1 MMFKIVKIPVIVALF
16 IMLAM
21 PISRESGSEL
31 APLLENASA
40 LSAASSPLG
49 SNIFVEIA
57 KKYNPAV
64 VNVSV
69 KMKQKPRR
77 NLRQPPG
84 KGKRG
89 ADPFKNFY
97 DRFFGERENRPR
109 RGMGSGLI
117 IDAEGHVLTNNHV
130 IHGADVI
137 KVKLQNEKEYNAKLI
152 GSDAKTDIALI
163 KIIREK
169 GDTTRFPFLT
179 MGDSDKLE
187 VGEWVVAIGNPFGL
201 SHTVTV
207 GVVSAKGRQIGAGP
221 YDDFIQTDAS
231 INPGNSGGPLFNVK
245 GEVIGINTAIVSG
258 NTGGNVGIGFAI
270 PINLAKD
277 ILRDLKEKGSVTR
290 GWLGVMIQ
298 KITPDLAKSFGLK
311 ESEGA
316 LVGDVIPD
324 SPASDAG
331 VKVGDVIVRYDNK
344 NIKTMEELPRV
355 VAGTRPGET
364 VKVEVI
370 RDGKR
375 KTITITIALLK
386 DQNEE
391 EKLASLGDQMG
402 LQVQNITPE
411 LAQSLDL
418 EDTVGVLVSNVA
430 PGEPA
435 GEAGLRRG
443 DVIAEVNRKPISNIA
458 EYTRATSKLHEGDT
472 VLFLVK
478 RGGTSIF
485 IAVKLG

>member
-1 MMFKIVKIPVIVALF
+1 MIFKVVKIPIIVAIF
-16 IMLAM
+16 IMLAI
-21 PISRESGSEL
+21 PISRESRSEL
-31 APLLENASA
+31 SPLLENASA

-64 VNVSV
+64 VNVSTKV
-69 KMKQKPRR
+69 KQKQRP
-77 NLRQPPG
+77 NLRPPG
-84 KGKRG
+84 RG
-89 ADPFKNFY
+89 PRGPDPFKDFY
-97 DRFFGERENRPR
+97 DRFFGDRDNRPR

-130 IHGADVI
+130 VHGADII
-137 KVKLQNEKEYNAKLI
+137 KVKLENEKEYDAKLI
-152 GSDAKTDIALI
+152 GSDSKTDIALI
-163 KIIREK
+163 KILREK
-169 GDTTRFPFLT
+169 GDTTQFPFLT

-245 GEVIGINTAIVSG
+245 GEVIGINTAIISG
-258 NTGGNVGIGFAI
+258 NAGGNVGIGFAI

-277 ILRDLKEKGSVTR
+277 ILRDLKEKGAVTR

-331 VKVGDVIVRYDNK
+331 VKVGDVIVKYDNK

-364 VKVEVI
+364 VKIDVI

-375 KTITITIALLK
+375 KTIPITIALLK
-386 DQNEE
+386 DQDEE

-411 LAQSLDL
+411 LAQSLNL

-430 PGEPA
+430 P
-435 GEAGLRRG
+435 
-443 DVIAEVNRKPISNIA
+443 
-458 EYTRATSKLHEGDT
+458 
-472 VLFLVK
+472 
-478 RGGTSIF
+478 
-485 IAVKLG
+485 